1 MTEQT
6 YVMRDP
12 TAEASPILRE
22 RVKPS
27 GEINERTVALLSISK
42 ERSWE
47 FLDTIEKCFVDRGV
61 NVMRIEKPTHTKPAP
76 ENIIQEIVENA
87 DLVVEALAD

>member
-1 MTEQT
+1 MNEQT

-12 TAEASPILRE
+12 TSEASPNLRQRRQPE
-22 RVKPS
+22 GSP
-27 GEINERTVALLSISK
+27 NERTVALLSISK

-47 FLDTIEKCFVDRGV
+47 YLDSIEKCFTDRGLK
-61 NVMRIEKPTHTKPAP
+61 VMRIEKPTHTKPAP
-76 ENIIQEIVENA
+76 DSVIQEIVEKA

>member
-1 MTEQT
+1 MNDQQ

-12 TAEASPILRE
+12 TSEASPVLRQ
-22 RVKPS
+22 RLKPS
-27 GEINERTVALLSISK
+27 GELGQRTVALLSISK

-47 FLDTIEKCFVDRGV
+47 FLDTIEKCFKDRGV

-76 ENIIQEIVENA
+76 ETTIQEIVERA